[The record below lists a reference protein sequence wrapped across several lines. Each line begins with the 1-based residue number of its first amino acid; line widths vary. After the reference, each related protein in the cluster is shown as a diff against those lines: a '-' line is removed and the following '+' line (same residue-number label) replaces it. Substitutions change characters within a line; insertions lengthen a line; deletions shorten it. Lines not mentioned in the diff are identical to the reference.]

1 METAK
6 SKIEGLNE
14 PDEGPKKTPEDL
26 VKE

>member
-14 PDEGPKKTPEDL
+14 HDENPKKTPDDL